1 MVASNTTILGLTAAG
16 GTRGGTFSLSSVT
29 NVALRNLHVT
39 DAYDPFPHHEAGDG
53 FNAQY
58 DGMTLQGTNAN
69 VWIDHCTFQD
79 TLSTNAGEF
88 HHLTLADGTTQE
100 KWQTYDGLCDIKG
113 TQTDVTVSWCK
124 FQDHDKTMLIG
135 SSDSETGAKTI
146 TLAHNWYD
154 GCVQRLPMVRR
165 ADIHIVN
172 NYYSTRAGGFANS
185 YGVGVRK
192 NSRIVAENNYF
203 DGGMATSFRDSAG
216 TLYASGNEDHSS
228 QGVGTAATAT
238 VSTKPWDPAQFYVL
252 TLDAAAD
259 VPARVQAGAGAGV
272 GTVRRD

>member
-1 MVASNTTILGLTAAG
+1 VVGKNTTILGLTTAS
-16 GTRGGTFSLSSVT
+16 GTTGGTFSLSST
-29 NVALRNLHVT
+29 SNVAIRNLHIN
-39 DAYDPFPHHEAGDG
+39 DAYDPFPHHEDGDG

-79 TLSTNAGEF
+79 TISTNPDEF
-88 HHLTLADGTTQE
+88 NHVTLSDGTTSE
-100 KWQTYDGLCDIKG
+100 KWQTYDGFCDIKG
-113 TQTDVTVSWCK
+113 TQTGITVSWCK

-135 SSDSETGAKTI
+135 SSDTETGAKTI
-146 TLAHNWYD
+146 TLAHNWYY
-154 GCVQRLPMVRR
+154 GCVQRLPMVRI

-172 NYYSTRAGGFANS
+172 NYYSTRDGGFTNS

-203 DGGMATSFRDSAG
+203 DTGMATSFRDSDG

-228 QGVGTAATAT
+228 KGVGTAASAI
-238 VSTKPWDPAQFYVL
+238 VSTKPWDPTTKYTL
-252 TLDAAAD
+252 TLDDAAD
-259 VPARVQAGAGAGV
+259 VPARVMAGAGAGV
-272 GTVRRD
+272 GTVVL